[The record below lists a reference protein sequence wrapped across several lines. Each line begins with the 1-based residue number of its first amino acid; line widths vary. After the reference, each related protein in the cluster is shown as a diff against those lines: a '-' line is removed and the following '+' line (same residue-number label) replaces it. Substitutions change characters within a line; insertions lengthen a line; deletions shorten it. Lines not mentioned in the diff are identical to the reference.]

1 MKKRPVSGYIIPY
14 LRSRVRLLI
23 TITASAGM
31 AVLVLYL
38 YRVPAESIFYALL
51 LAACVM
57 VAAAAVE
64 LISFCRRHS
73 ALSDAS
79 GSTGDITG
87 MLPEPSGQIQK
98 DYDRLVRE
106 LYDKHNETLAASAA
120 ARSEMSDYYAMWVH
134 QIKPP
139 IQAMRLLMDENEK
152 NSQKGIELFHIEQY
166 VEMALCYVRLGEGAS
181 DLVIKEY
188 PLDDMIRKAIRK
200 YAGQLIRRK
209 LRVIYEGTDICVL
222 TDEKW
227 LVFIIEQ
234 LLSNAVKYTV
244 SGNVTITVDR
254 EKKQL
259 SISDTGIGISPED
272 LPRIFEKGYTGYNGR
287 LDKKST
293 GIGLYLCRTA
303 ADKLGH
309 KLTAQSTVGKG
320 SSFTIDLSSYPLE
333 VE

>member
-1 MKKRPVSGYIIPY
+1 MSRGLGDVYKRQPIN
-14 LRSRVRLLI
+14 
-23 TITASAGM
+23 
-31 AVLVLYL
+31 
-38 YRVPAESIFYALL
+38 
-51 LAACVM
+51 
-57 VAAAAVE
+57 
-64 LISFCRRHS
+64 
-73 ALSDAS
+73 
-79 GSTGDITG
+79 
-87 MLPEPSGQIQK
+87 
-98 DYDRLVRE
+98 RE
-106 LYDKHNETLAASAA
+106 LT
-120 ARSEMSDYYAMWVH
+120 
-134 QIKPP
+134 
-139 IQAMRLLMDENEK
+139 
-152 NSQKGIELFHIEQY
+152 GELFRVEQY

-287 LDKKST
+287 ADKTST
-293 GIGLYLCRTA
+293 GIGLYLCREITK
-303 ADKLGH
+303 KLGH
-309 KLTAQSTVGKG
+309 GIMITSEIGKG
-320 SSFTIDLSSYPLE
+320 TDVTIVFERNNLD
-333 VE
+333 VRD

>member
-57 VAAAAVE
+57 VAAAAVD

-106 LYDKHNETLAASAA
+106 LYDKHNETRAASAA
-120 ARSEMSDYYAMWVH
+120 ARSEMSDYYAKWV
-134 QIKPP
+134 QKINTPL
-139 IQAMRLLMDENEK
+139 QAMRLLMDEN
-152 NSQKGIELFHIEQY
+152 
-166 VEMALCYVRLGEGAS
+166 
-181 DLVIKEY
+181 
-188 PLDDMIRKAIRK
+188 
-200 YAGQLIRRK
+200 
-209 LRVIYEGTDICVL
+209 
-222 TDEKW
+222 
-227 LVFIIEQ
+227 
-234 LLSNAVKYTV
+234 
-244 SGNVTITVDR
+244 
-254 EKKQL
+254 
-259 SISDTGIGISPED
+259 
-272 LPRIFEKGYTGYNGR
+272 
-287 LDKKST
+287 DKK
-293 GIGLYLCRTA
+293 
-303 ADKLGH
+303 
-309 KLTAQSTVGKG
+309 
-320 SSFTIDLSSYPLE
+320 
-333 VE
+333 

>member
-1 MKKRPVSGYIIPY
+1 M
-14 LRSRVRLLI
+14 
-23 TITASAGM
+23 
-31 AVLVLYL
+31 
-38 YRVPAESIFYALL
+38 
-51 LAACVM
+51 
-57 VAAAAVE
+57 
-64 LISFCRRHS
+64 
-73 ALSDAS
+73 
-79 GSTGDITG
+79 
-87 MLPEPSGQIQK
+87 
-98 DYDRLVRE
+98 
-106 LYDKHNETLAASAA
+106 N
-120 ARSEMSDYYAMWVH
+120 DYYATWVH
-134 QIKPP
+134 QIKAP
-139 IQAMRLLMDENEK
+139 IAVMRVLLQQEDTPINRELT
-152 NSQKGIELFHIEQY
+152 GELFRVEQY

-287 LDKKST
+287 ADKTST
-293 GIGLYLCRTA
+293 GIGLYLCREITK
-303 ADKLGH
+303 KLGH
-309 KLTAQSTVGKG
+309 GIMITSEIGKG
-320 SSFTIDLSSYPLE
+320 TDVTIVFERNNLD
-333 VE
+333 VRD

>member
-1 MKKRPVSGYIIPY
+1 MTELLRENINQILDGNDAYICLAFPNWGE
-14 LRSRVRLLI
+14 SRVNDERFLCRIDKI
-23 TITASAGM
+23 T
-31 AVLVLYL
+31 
-38 YRVPAESIFYALL
+38 
-51 LAACVM
+51 
-57 VAAAAVE
+57 
-64 LISFCRRHS
+64 
-73 ALSDAS
+73 
-79 GSTGDITG
+79 
-87 MLPEPSGQIQK
+87 
-98 DYDRLVRE
+98 DRPMKIVN
-106 LYDKHNETLAASAA
+106 DSAA
-120 ARSEMSDYYAMWVH
+120 GWAGSLV
-134 QIKPP
+134 
-139 IQAMRLLMDENEK
+139 
-152 NSQKGIELFHIEQY
+152 EQY